1 MPPLYNLNV
10 ARLPW
15 QTALKKVF
23 PDILLDEPM
32 SRYTSFRIGG
42 PADAFLTVQKGGD
55 LERLYEFTQDHRLKV
70 TPVGWGSNLLV
81 LDGGVRGVVLRLGG
95 PYARVRFSAEG
106 LVWAGAAV
114 RLPALVVACAEKG
127 LTGAEPLV
135 GIPGT
140 VGGALVMNAGTRE
153 REIGDIVSSVDL
165 FDVESRE
172 MRRLGAAE
180 VRFAYRS
187 STLDGTLVLG
197 GTLALKAGDR
207 VDIMDR
213 VRRFQKRRQE
223 TQPIHTFNVGSTFKN
238 PPGRFAAQ
246 LIEEAGLK
254 GRVHGGAR
262 ISPMHANF
270 IENFNGALATD
281 VLALVEEARNAVR
294 AREGLELEL
303 EMKTLGEAAPR

>member
-1 MPPLYNLNV
+1 M
-10 ARLPW
+10 ARH
-15 QTALKKVF
+15 
-23 PDILLDEPM
+23 
-32 SRYTSFRIGG
+32 TSFRIGG
-42 PADAFLTVQKGGD
+42 PADALLTVQKGGD
-55 LERLYEFTQDHRLKV
+55 LGLLYEFAQGHGLKV

-81 LDGGVRGVVLRLGG
+81 LDGGVRGVVVRLGG
-95 PYARVRFSAEG
+95 PYARVRFSADG

-114 RLPALVVACAEKG
+114 RLPKLVVATAAKG

-172 MRRLGAAE
+172 IRRLGSAE

-197 GTLALKAGDR
+197 GTLALKPGDR

-213 VRRFQKRRQE
+213 VRRFQKRRLE

-238 PPGRFAAQ
+238 PPGRYAAQ

-270 IENFNGALATD
+270 IENFGGARATD
-281 VLALVEEARNAVR
+281 VLALVEAARTAVR
-294 AREGLELEL
+294 ARAGLELEL
-303 EMKTLGEAAPR
+303 EMKTLGETASRQA

>member
-1 MPPLYNLNV
+1 M
-10 ARLPW
+10 ARHSW
-15 QTALKKVF
+15 QTAFKRLF
-23 PDILLDEPM
+23 PDALLDEPM
-32 SRYTSFRIGG
+32 ARHTSFRIGG
-42 PADAFLTVQKGGD
+42 PADALLTVQKAGD
-55 LERLYEFTQDHRLKV
+55 LARLYVFAREHRLPV
-70 TPVGWGSNLLV
+70 TPLGWGSNVLV

-95 PYARVRFSAEG
+95 PYARVRFSADG

-114 RLPALVVACAEKG
+114 RLPRLVLACAAKG
-127 LTGAEPLV
+127 LGGAEPLV

-153 REIGDIVSSVDL
+153 REIGDVVSSVDL
-165 FDVESRE
+165 FDLESLE
-172 MRRLGAAE
+172 PRRLGAAE

-187 STLDGTLVLG
+187 STLDGGLVLG
-197 GTLALKAGDR
+197 ATLSLKAGER
-207 VDIMDR
+207 ADIMDR
-213 VRRFQKRRQE
+213 VRRHQKRRLE
-223 TQPIHTFNVGSTFKN
+223 TQPIHTHNVGSTFKN

-270 IENFNGALATD
+270 IENFDGASAAD
-281 VLALVEEARNAVR
+281 VLALVEEARAAVR

-303 EMKTLGEAAPR
+303 EMKTLGEAASRPA